1 MPKSKF
7 QKQNRDYLSGTW
19 YNTDFMGNIS
29 PE

>member
-7 QKQNRDYLSGTW
+7 QKKNRDYLSGTW
-19 YNTDFMGNIS
+19 YNNDLMGNIN